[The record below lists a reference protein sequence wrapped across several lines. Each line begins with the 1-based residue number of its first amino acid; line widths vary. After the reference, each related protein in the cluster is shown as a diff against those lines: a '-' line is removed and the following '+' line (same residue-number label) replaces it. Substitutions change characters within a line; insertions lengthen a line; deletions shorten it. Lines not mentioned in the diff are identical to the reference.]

1 MIGIG
6 SRRKKNGYIWREKII
21 EKVPEFKYLD
31 FMISNKGSYKAHI
44 KELCRK
50 GRMAAKKGVGHR

>member
-1 MIGIG
+1 MG

-21 EKVPEFKYLD
+21 EKVQEFKYLG

-50 GRMAAKKGVGHR
+50 DRMAAKKGVGHR